1 MKKLIHTALAV
12 LVGVAIGYG
21 VASFKTAP
29 AVAYA
34 QATSYPAMCSNGGSV
49 PGGYVVVGESNTSN
63 CVSPV
68 DNSTGYMLQIEKPKA
83 NANGTMGDVICTGT
97 PVPGG
102 YVTTGWNHNDHVC
115 AIPGAPQLNQQSI
128 ALYN

>member
-1 MKKLIHTALAV
+1 MMKLARTILAV
-12 LVGVAIGYG
+12 LVGAVLGYG
-21 VASFKTAP
+21 VASFKTASP

-34 QATSYPAMCSNGGSV
+34 QVTSSPIMCSNGGSI
-49 PGGYVVVGESNTSN
+49 PGGYVVVSESATSI
-63 CVSPV
+63 CVDP
-68 DNSTGYMLQIEKPKA
+68 NGNAGYMLQLKKLTP
-83 NANGTMGDVICTGT
+83 NPNGTFGEVICTGT